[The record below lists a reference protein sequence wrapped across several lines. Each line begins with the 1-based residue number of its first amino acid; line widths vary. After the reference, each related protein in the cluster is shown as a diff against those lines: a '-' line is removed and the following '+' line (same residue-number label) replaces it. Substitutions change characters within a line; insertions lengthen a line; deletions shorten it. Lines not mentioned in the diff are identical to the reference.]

1 MVIGVI
7 TKKEDTIKNFLMRIN
22 NVDIF
27 YVSCQAEL
35 DSKPAE
41 LACQAYFI
49 LIKCNNLISRS
60 GGMVDAQRSERCVRK
75 DLEVRVLSP
84 TP

>member
-27 YVSCQAEL
+27 YVS
-35 DSKPAE
+35 
-41 LACQAYFI
+41 CQAYFI